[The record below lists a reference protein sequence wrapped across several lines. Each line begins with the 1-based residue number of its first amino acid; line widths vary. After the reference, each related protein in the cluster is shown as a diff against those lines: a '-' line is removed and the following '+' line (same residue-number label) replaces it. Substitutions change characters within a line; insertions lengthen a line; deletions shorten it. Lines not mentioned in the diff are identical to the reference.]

1 MGSPAHVLALVAAL
15 DHVTA
20 IMSRSIATRTG
31 DDGTTSLL
39 YGQRVPKDHPQIE
52 AVGTFDELNVALG
65 AAKSRLATSGAEGAN
80 NAREAEVRE
89 LLTQA
94 QKNLIAL
101 MGELACAESDAA
113 RYAASKF
120 EKISADD
127 VRRLDAAVDVLEARG
142 LKFDGW
148 ATPGAN
154 DRAATFELARTTA
167 RRAERRLAA
176 LPAHGRNVRPELRQ
190 FVNRLSD
197 WLWLLAREAE
207 Q

>member
-1 MGSPAHVLALVAAL
+1 MP
-15 DHVTA
+15 
-20 IMSRSIATRTG
+20 SIATRTG

-52 AVGTFDELNVALG
+52 AVGAFDELNVALG
-65 AAKSRLATSGAEGAN
+65 AVKPLLVHGARDTEIHA
-80 NAREAEVRE
+80 
-89 LLTQA
+89 LLTA
-94 QKNLIAL
+94 VQKNLVAL
-101 MGELACAESDAA
+101 MGELACAETDAA

-120 EKISADD
+120 EKISDDD
-127 VRRLDAAVDVLEARG
+127 VRRLDTAVAALEARG

-154 DRAATFELARTTA
+154 SRAAAFDTARTTA
-167 RRAERRLAA
+167 RRGERRLTS
-176 LPAHGRNVRPELRQ
+176 LPAHGRTVRPAIRQ

-197 WLWLLAREAE
+197 LLWLLAREAE